1 MNHPKAHI
9 WKRNFEKEYEKEKR
23 GRDLKNKKT
32 KQKGEK
38 ENMQNSFT
46 IKDPKIALVVQKLG

>member
-1 MNHPKAHI
+1 MRK
-9 WKRNFEKEYEKEKR
+9 KR
-23 GRDLKNKKT
+23 GKEILKK

-46 IKDPKIALVVQKLG
+46 LKDIKIA